1 MVIRPKTQCLI
12 DNLDFE
18 RLFTASL
25 FIGEKMLRAIL
36 VLFLSAN
43 AMLFPLAVQADSK
56 ALSNDVS
63 MGNVLIIYLS
73 RTENTK
79 AVAEIIQRHTG
90 GKLIGLE
97 LKQPY
102 PTDYKAIVEQVR
114 RENETGFLPELKTS
128 ISDLKDYDS
137 IFIGFPTWGM
147 RLPPPMKSF
156 LSNNNLSGKV
166 IIPFNTNGGY
176 GIGSSFEQITKLCV
190 GCKVKQ
196 GISFVGGSERDGR
209 FLEIKNDRAKEVDAE
224 VVNWL
229 ESLAGK

>member
-1 MVIRPKTQCLI
+1 MASRPKAQCLI
-12 DNLDFE
+12 DNLDFK
-18 RLFTASL
+18 RLFTASI
-25 FIGEKMLRAIL
+25 FIGEKMFRAIL

-43 AMLFPLAVQADSK
+43 AMLFPSAVQAE
-56 ALSNDVS
+56 SNDVN
-63 MGNVLIIYLS
+63 MGKVLIIYLS

-90 GKLIGLE
+90 GRLIALE

-114 RENETGFLPELKTS
+114 RENETGFLPELTTS

-156 LSNNNLSGKV
+156 VSNNNLSGKV
-166 IIPFNTNGGY
+166 VIPFNTNGGY
-176 GIGSSFEQITKLCV
+176 GIGSSFQQITQLCI

-196 GISFVGGSERDGR
+196 GISFVGGSEREGR
-209 FLEIKNDRAKEVDAE
+209 FLEVKNDRAKEVDAE

-229 ESLAGK
+229 ESLSGK

>member
-1 MVIRPKTQCLI
+1 MASRPKAQCLI
-12 DNLDFE
+12 DNLDFK
-18 RLFTASL
+18 RLFTASI
-25 FIGEKMLRAIL
+25 FIGEKMFRAIL

-43 AMLFPLAVQADSK
+43 AMLFPSAVQAE
-56 ALSNDVS
+56 SNDVN
-63 MGNVLIIYLS
+63 MGKVLIVYLS

-90 GKLIGLE
+90 GKLIALE

-102 PTDYKAIVEQVR
+102 PTDYKVIVEQVR

-156 LSNNNLSGKV
+156 VSNNNLSGKV
-166 IIPFNTNGGY
+166 VIPFNTNGGY
-176 GIGSSFEQITKLCV
+176 GIGSSFEQITQFCI

-196 GISFVGGSERDGR
+196 GISFVGGSEREGR
-209 FLEIKNDRAKEVDAE
+209 FLEVKNDRAKEVDAE

-229 ESLAGK
+229 ESLSGK